1 MKFNRTSYLTRLA
14 ALSVA
19 TATLIVPLSG
29 VPSAYAQDSYAGS
42 ANLQSESQQE
52 IEKAVKNASSKP
64 LTLDEL
70 RLNPNVAKILD
81 ESKKYSNNN
90 ELSSTAP
97 VKVIVTLKNQR
108 HLASDFA
115 ERANK
120 AKQNDLL
127 STWKD
132 KYSITVNRQLGYLVN
147 AFEATLPENKI
158 QALQN
163 EPEVASVAKERVYY
177 PLENTARTLEG
188 VTKAF
193 ERKHKDLDGRG
204 MLVAI
209 VDTGIDV
216 NQPDMKLTNNSNLKM
231 QRRAADLC
239 GSTEFTEKVPDGYNF
254 ADENCNVKDAG
265 KEQHGMHVAGIVAAN
280 GKIKGVA
287 PNAQL
292 LAMKV
297 FSNDPDKHGADDADI
312 AAAVEASVKLGADI
326 INMSLGSDN
335 GMSGM
340 SSVTGLALKHARE
353 AGILPVISAGNSGLN
368 FSASG
373 TTDDA
378 FGKWDD
384 GTLGS
389 PAAFN
394 EAFSIA
400 SVENK
405 VITASKATYYA
416 NNKSKD
422 FVYSIATG
430 SADGGKHE
438 IVYAGLG
445 RTPDNGGADDF
456 NGVDCNGKYVLIQR
470 GEISFKDKFNNAIEK
485 GAAGV
490 IIYNN
495 KPDDLFIGMGGLEKV
510 KIFGASIPMSVGEE
524 IKTAIE
530 NAKKDNKKVEV
541 SFSNGNT
548 EIPNPSSL
556 HPSTFTSWGPTPE
569 LDFKPHIAGIG
580 GNVWSTQNGE
590 NNYIGMSGTSMAA
603 PNVSGLSA
611 LVMQS
616 YKNRFP
622 HLSAKA
628 LATRVE
634 QALMNTAQVL
644 KNDNGVPY
652 APRQIGAGLA
662 QVDKAVET
670 NVIATVDDTDNAY
683 AQLRQVNGP
692 RTINV
697 KLHNIGKSDAQ
708 FDIPDN
714 QVINESN
721 EAGQKT
727 VTSFSNESLTTL
739 SKHVRVAP
747 GKTET
752 VKFTLNPKTNGDHYV
767 EGYIG
772 FESTT
777 EGQPNLSVPYLGF
790 VGDWNKEPIIV
801 DPNSTYSSDIPATT
815 KLVSLFNEGGLFGN
829 LPMKVNTEGQER
841 SQGAFSPNDDGMLE
855 SVKPSIAVLRNAER
869 VNYSVYDKDG
879 KNLVVDLGDDDYLSR
894 TNLGKMDANGARSS
908 SNGAWDGKVWDPKK
922 GFVVAKDGY
931 YTYRIKAQ
939 LSKDFPAQE
948 YDMKF
953 ALDTTGPTIKI
964 SDRDENGDVTF
975 TMHDD
980 LIGTPS
986 APSITVNGVESQS
999 KYDTQDKCKSSDEG
1013 HTLTCKLQID
1023 SSAKFIVAKSID
1035 NAFNQTAVAKVFTGL
1050 TPKGQPDG
1058 RSKIVVNHQDSLT
1071 TNTLTPSDY
1080 RVKKYGDDK
1089 DKKYY
1094 LILSGYL
1101 SDDVKSLRP
1110 EVAHGKWDQHDKS
1123 NCETGEFKIDSEHA
1137 TFVSFVPLKNGDN
1150 VIEISGLD
1158 ANGNK
1163 IAFTKEFTVK
1173 FNEKAPEITV
1183 TNLNKNNHLDV
1194 SQDGKVTI
1202 KGKVSDDPGDKLTLK
1217 IEYQKVADAGAD
1229 ANSVSDEVTLNNGE
1243 FDTTIDPDAKAA
1255 TVTLVASDGAN
1266 KTTLTVPLEG
1276 RSEPEQENSDEN
1288 TPEVGEDEFSIDKS
1302 NLQEIFENN
1311 YVVSANNPSKD
1322 SVKVTGNAGELI
1334 TSIKFVKNEVGT
1346 DKHMNLVVYEA
1357 KIDKTKHTFEAEL
1370 PMHAGLNDFRL
1381 EVEKKGS
1388 VDDDDEDATTLVNTP
1403 VRFYFDVAA
1412 PKVTF
1417 NNPTLYGHTLF
1428 TNKDSVNL
1436 AGEISDDAFGY
1447 SLYINN
1453 NTVKRFFSIHAGG
1466 EGVNKRAFSSDIHVD
1481 NGDLINVQSSDQI
1494 ASSKIGLIPVVLDQE
1509 DPTVNIGLSD
1519 GEGVTDPNTRKIF
1532 VHVTDP
1538 NLKSVKVYIDNQL
1551 VKTEETD
1558 LKQTKIEDNMVDTKE
1573 VSKIPTDADSPQ
1585 NTDMKLYIPTAGLKK
1600 GDHTLR
1606 VEATDYAGNLT
1617 GDTSDN
1623 AGSGVSRAFKVTQD
1637 STAPAEGSSEPG
1649 KKDGSTQT
1657 EPEPGKSDGSTQTDP
1672 EPGKSDGST
1681 QTDPEP
1687 GKSDGST
1694 QTEPEPGKSDG
1705 STQTEPEPGKSDGST
1720 QTEPSAPSEPGK
1732 TDPTPVTGGGSTQP
1746 EPGTPSEPVKPGNP
1760 DPGAPTEPGKTD
1772 PTPVTGGGSTQTEP
1786 ETPSGS
1792 YSGTS
1797 SSEETGS
1804 GSSESSAPSAPS
1816 FDGIQSDLKV
1826 LTVNESNGVNHLNT
1840 GRMNRFHVKG
1850 NDFTD
1855 GEHAYAFIYSD
1866 PVALKGEGNNDYVT
1880 MHSEEGG
1887 YYFDAF
1893 IPEGYEGEHTVLL
1906 MKGNTQVASAKAV
1919 VASETKSS
1927 GSSDSEGN
1935 SGNDSTESASR
1946 SGSRSGSRS
1955 FTKGS
1960 KSRVAHTGVNIVS
1973 VMTMIMVLLT
1983 GFVSVLSVR
1992 MSKVFVSR
2000 KADNL

>member
-14 ALSVA
+14 ALGVA

-188 VTKAF
+188 VTQAF

-216 NQPDMKLTNNSNLKM
+216 EQPDMKLTNDSNLKM
-231 QRRAADLC
+231 QPRGGLC

-445 RTPDNGGADDF
+445 RTEDNGGADDF

-470 GEISFKDKFNNAIEK
+470 GEISFKDKFNNAIAK

-644 KNDNGVPY
+644 KNDGGVPY

-662 QVDKAVET
+662 QVDKAVDT

-692 RTINV
+692 RTISV
-697 KLHNIGKSDAQ
+697 KLHNIGNSDAQ

-801 DPNSTYSSDIPATT
+801 DPNSTYSADIPATT
-815 KLVSLFNEGGLFGN
+815 KLVSTLYDNNLFGKSV
-829 LPMKVNTEGQER
+829 MKVNAEGKELTL
-841 SQGAFSPNDDGMLE
+841 GAFSPNDDGILE

-879 KNLVVDLGDDDYLSR
+879 KNLVIDLGDDDYLSR

-908 SNGAWDGKVWDPKK
+908 SNGTWDGKVWDPKK

-980 LIGTPS
+980 LIGTPT
-986 APSITVNGVESQS
+986 APSITMDGDEGHQLNYNEA
-999 KYDTQDKCKSSDEG
+999 KKCKYSDEG
-1013 HTLTCKLQID
+1013 HTLTCTIPID
-1023 SSAKFIVAKSID
+1023 PSAKFIVAKSFD
-1035 NAFNQTAVAKVFTGL
+1035 NALNANAVAKVFTGL
-1050 TPKGQPDG
+1050 TSKGNPD
-1058 RSKIVVNHQDSLT
+1058 RRTKIVVNHQDYLT
-1071 TNTLTPSDY
+1071 THTLTPSTSL
-1080 RVKKYGDDK
+1080 VKKYGDD
-1089 DKKYY
+1089 KYY

-1137 TFVSFVPLKNGDN
+1137 TFVAFVPLKNGDN
-1150 VIEISGLD
+1150 VIKISGLD

-1163 IAFTKEFTVK
+1163 IAFTKKFTVK

-1183 TNLNKNNHLDV
+1183 TNLNANKHLDV
-1194 SQDGKVTI
+1194 ATDGKVTI

-1217 IEYQKVADAGAD
+1217 IEYQKVANAGDD
-1229 ANSVSDEVTLNNGE
+1229 ANSVSDEVALKNGE

-1288 TPEVGEDEFSIDKS
+1288 APEVEEDEFSIDKD
-1302 NLQEIFENN
+1302 NLQEIFKYN

-1346 DKHMNLVVYEA
+1346 DKHMNLVSYEA

-1381 EVEKKGS
+1381 EVEKKDS
-1388 VDDDDEDATTLVNTP
+1388 VDEDDEDATTLVNTP

-1447 SLYINN
+1447 SLYING

-1509 DPTVNIGLSD
+1509 DPTVNIGLLD
-1519 GEGVTDPNTRKIF
+1519 GEEVKDPDTRKIC
-1532 VHVTDP
+1532 VKVTDP
-1538 NLKSVKVYIDNQL
+1538 NLKSVKVYIDGKL
-1551 VKTEETD
+1551 VKTEETG

-1573 VSKIPTDADSPQ
+1573 VSKIPTDADKPQ

-1623 AGSGVSRAFKVTQD
+1623 AGSGVSRAFTVTQD

-1649 KKDGSTQT
+1649 KSDGSTQT
-1657 EPEPGKSDGSTQTDP
+1657 EPEPGKKDGSTQTDPEPGKSDGSTQTEP

-1720 QTEPSAPSEPGK
+1720 QTEPEPAPGK
-1732 TDPTPVTGGGSTQP
+1732 NGPTPVTGDGGSTP
-1746 EPGTPSEPVKPGNP
+1746 TDPGTPS
-1760 DPGAPTEPGKTD
+1760 EPGKTD

-1792 YSGTS
+1792 YSGAS

-1935 SGNDSTESASR
+1935 SGNDSNESA
-1946 SGSRSGSRS
+1946 SRSGSRS

>member
-81 ESKKYSNNN
+81 ESKKSSNNN

-193 ERKHKDLDGRG
+193 EQKHKDLDGRG

-216 NQPDMKLTNNSNLKM
+216 EQPDMKLTNNSKLKM

-297 FSNDPDKHGADDADI
+297 FSNDPNKHGADDADI

-400 SVENK
+400 SVENS

-416 NNKSKD
+416 NNKPKD

-445 RTPDNGGADDF
+445 RTPSKPDDPDDF
-456 NGVDCNGKYVLIQR
+456 KGVDCNGKYVLIQR
-470 GEISFKDKFNNAIEK
+470 GGITFADKFNNAIEK

-524 IKTAIE
+524 IKSAIE

-541 SFSNGNT
+541 SFTNENT
-548 EIPNPSSL
+548 QTQNPSGL

-580 GNVWSTQNGE
+580 GNVWSTQNGK

-662 QVDKAVET
+662 QVDKAVDT

-692 RTINV
+692 RTISV
-697 KLHNIGKSDAQ
+697 KLHNIGNSDAQ

-790 VGDWNKEPIIV
+790 VGDWNKESIIV
-801 DPNSTYSSDIPATT
+801 DPNSTYSADIPATT

-841 SQGAFSPNDDGMLE
+841 SLGAFSPNDDGMLE

-879 KNLVVDLGDDDYLSR
+879 KNLVIDLGDDDYLSR

-908 SNGAWDGKVWDPKK
+908 SNGTWDGKVWDPKK

-980 LIGTPS
+980 LIGTPT
-986 APSITVNGVESQS
+986 APSITVNGGESQV

-1013 HTLTCKLQID
+1013 HTLTCTIPID
-1023 SSAKFIVAKSID
+1023 PSAKFIVAKSFD
-1035 NAFNQTAVAKVFTGL
+1035 NAFNQTAVAKVFNKLNSAGK
-1050 TPKGQPDG
+1050 PAGS
-1058 RSKIVVNHQDSLT
+1058 SKIVVNNQDSLT
-1071 TNTLTPSDY
+1071 TNTLTPRDY

-1137 TFVSFVPLKNGDN
+1137 TFVAFVPLKNGDN
-1150 VIEISGLD
+1150 VIKISGLD

-1163 IAFTKEFTVK
+1163 IAFTKKFTVK

-1183 TNLNKNNHLDV
+1183 TNLNANKHLDV
-1194 SQDGKVTI
+1194 ATDGKVTI

-1217 IEYQKVADAGAD
+1217 IEYQKVANAGAD
-1229 ANSVSDEVTLNNGE
+1229 ANSVSDEVTLKNGE

-1255 TVTLVASDGAN
+1255 TVTLVAFDGAN

-1288 TPEVGEDEFSIDKS
+1288 TPEVGEDDFSIDKS

-1334 TSIKFVKNEVGT
+1334 TSIKFVQNEVGT

-1447 SLYINN
+1447 SLYING

-1509 DPTVNIGLSD
+1509 DPTVNIGLLD
-1519 GEGVTDPNTRKIF
+1519 GEEVKDPDTRKIY

-1623 AGSGVSRAFKVTQD
+1623 AGSGVSRAFTVTQD

-1657 EPEPGKSDGSTQTDP
+1657 EPEPGKSDGSTQT
-1672 EPGKSDGST
+1672 EPA
-1681 QTDPEP
+1681 P

-1694 QTEPEPGKSDG
+1694 QTEPEPA
-1705 STQTEPEPGKSDGST
+1705 PAPGKNG
-1720 QTEPSAPSEPGK
+1720 
-1732 TDPTPVTGGGSTQP
+1732 PTPVTGGGSTP
-1746 EPGTPSEPVKPGNP
+1746 TEPAT
-1760 DPGAPTEPGKTD
+1760 PTEPGKTD

-1804 GSSESSAPSAPS
+1804 ESSESSAPSAPS
-1816 FDGIQSDLKV
+1816 FEGIQSDLKV

-1935 SGNDSTESASR
+1935 SGNDSTESAS
-1946 SGSRSGSRS
+1946 SSASRSGSRS

>member
-29 VPSAYAQDSYAGS
+29 VPSAYAQDSYSGG

-193 ERKHKDLDGRG
+193 EQKHKDLDGRG

-216 NQPDMKLTNNSNLKM
+216 EQPDMKLTNNSNLKM

-416 NNKSKD
+416 NNSSKD

-445 RTPDNGGADDF
+445 RTPDKGGTDDF

-470 GEISFKDKFNNAIEK
+470 GGITFADKFNNAIEK

-644 KNDNGVPY
+644 KNDSGVPY

-662 QVDKAVET
+662 QVDKAVDT

-692 RTINV
+692 RTISV
-697 KLHNIGKSDAQ
+697 KLHNIGNSDAQ

-721 EAGQKT
+721 NAGEKT

-752 VKFTLNPKTNGDHYV
+752 VKFTLNPHTNADHYV

-777 EGQPNLSVPYLGF
+777 DGQPNLSVPYLGF

-801 DPNSTYSSDIPATT
+801 DPNSTYSADIPATT
-815 KLVSLFNEGGLFGN
+815 KLVSTLYDNNLFGKSV
-829 LPMKVNTEGQER
+829 MKVNTEGQER
-841 SQGAFSPNDDGMLE
+841 SLGAFSPNDDGMLE

-879 KNLVVDLGDDDYLSR
+879 RKLVIDLGDDDYLSR

-980 LIGTPS
+980 LIGTPT
-986 APSITVNGVESQS
+986 APSITVNGGESQV

-1013 HTLTCKLQID
+1013 HTLTCTIPID
-1023 SSAKFIVAKSID
+1023 PSAKFIVATSFD
-1035 NAFNQTAVAKVFTGL
+1035 NAFNQTAAAKVFTGL
-1050 TPKGQPDG
+1050 TKTGKPAGS
-1058 RSKIVVNHQDSLT
+1058 SKIVVNNQDSLT

-1288 TPEVGEDEFSIDKS
+1288 TPEVGEDDFSIDKS

-1334 TSIKFVKNEVGT
+1334 TSIKFVQNEVGT

-1381 EVEKKGS
+1381 EVEKKDS

-1447 SLYINN
+1447 SLYING

-1509 DPTVNIGLSD
+1509 DPTVNIGLLD
-1519 GEGVTDPNTRKIF
+1519 GEEVKDPDTRKIC
-1532 VHVTDP
+1532 VKVTDP
-1538 NLKSVKVYIDNQL
+1538 NLKSVKVYIDNKL
-1551 VKTEETD
+1551 VKTEETG

-1573 VSKIPTDADSPQ
+1573 VSKIPTDADKPQ

-1600 GDHTLR
+1600 GNHTLR

-1623 AGSGVSRAFKVTQD
+1623 AGSGVSRAFTVTQD

-1649 KKDGSTQT
+1649 KK
-1657 EPEPGKSDGSTQTDP
+1657 DGSTQTDP

-1720 QTEPSAPSEPGK
+1720 QTEPSAPSEP
-1732 TDPTPVTGGGSTQP
+1732 
-1746 EPGTPSEPVKPGNP
+1746 VKPGNP

-1804 GSSESSAPSAPS
+1804 ESSESSAPSAPS
-1816 FDGIQSDLKV
+1816 FEGIQSDLKV

-1935 SGNDSTESASR
+1935 SGNDSTESASI
-1946 SGSRSGSRS
+1946 SASRSGSRS

>member
-14 ALSVA
+14 ALGVA

-188 VTKAF
+188 VTQAF

-216 NQPDMKLTNNSNLKM
+216 EQPDMKLTNDSNLKM
-231 QRRAADLC
+231 QPRGGLC

-470 GEISFKDKFNNAIEK
+470 GEISFKDKFNNAIAK

-721 EAGQKT
+721 NAGEKT

-777 EGQPNLSVPYLGF
+777 EGQPNLTVPYLGF

-815 KLVSLFNEGGLFGN
+815 KLVSIFNEGGIFGN

-841 SQGAFSPNDDGMLE
+841 SLGAFSPNDDGMLE

-879 KNLVVDLGDDDYLSR
+879 RKLVIDLGDDDYLSR

-908 SNGAWDGKVWDPKK
+908 SNGTWDGKVWDPKK

-1071 TNTLTPSDY
+1071 TNTLTPRDY
-1080 RVKKYGDDK
+1080 KVKKYGDDK
-1089 DKKYY
+1089 VGYEYY

-1110 EVAHGKWDQHDKS
+1110 EVAHGKWDKS
-1123 NCETGEFKIDSEHA
+1123 NLEKGEFKIDSEHA
-1137 TFVSFVPLKNGDN
+1137 TFVAFVPLKNGDN
-1150 VIEISGLD
+1150 VIKISGLD

-1163 IAFTKEFTVK
+1163 IAFTRKFTVK

-1183 TNLNKNNHLDV
+1183 TNLNKNKHLDV
-1194 SQDGKVTI
+1194 AKDGKVTI

-1229 ANSVSDEVTLNNGE
+1229 ANSVSDEVTLKNGE

-1288 TPEVGEDEFSIDKS
+1288 TPEVGEDDFSIDKS

-1334 TSIKFVKNEVGT
+1334 TSIKFVQNEVGT
-1346 DKHMNLVVYEA
+1346 DKHMQLVSYEA
-1357 KIDKTKHTFEAEL
+1357 KIDKTKHTFEVEL

-1381 EVEKKGS
+1381 EVEKKDS
-1388 VDDDDEDATTLVNTP
+1388 VDDDDDDSTTLINAP
-1403 VRFYFDVAA
+1403 LRFYFAVAA
-1412 PKVTF
+1412 PNVTF

-1447 SLYINN
+1447 SLYING

-1509 DPTVNIGLSD
+1509 DPTVNIGLLD
-1519 GEGVTDPNTRKIF
+1519 GEEVKYPDTRKIC
-1532 VHVTDP
+1532 VKVTDP
-1538 NLKSVKVYIDNQL
+1538 NLKSVKVYIDGKL
-1551 VKTEETD
+1551 VKTEETG

-1600 GDHTLR
+1600 GNHTLR

-1623 AGSGVSRAFKVTQD
+1623 AGSGVSRAFTVTQD

-1649 KKDGSTQT
+1649 KK
-1657 EPEPGKSDGSTQTDP
+1657 
-1672 EPGKSDGST
+1672 DGST

-1732 TDPTPVTGGGSTQP
+1732 NGPTPVTGGGSTQT
-1746 EPGTPSEPVKPGNP
+1746 EPAPGKT
-1760 DPGAPTEPGKTD
+1760 DPATPTEPGKNG

-1786 ETPSGS
+1786 ETTSGS
-1792 YSGTS
+1792 YSGAS

-1826 LTVNESNGVNHLNT
+1826 LTVNESNGVNHLNV

-1946 SGSRSGSRS
+1946 SGSRS

>member
-81 ESKKYSNNN
+81 ESKKSSNNN

-193 ERKHKDLDGRG
+193 EQKHKDLDGRG

-216 NQPDMKLTNNSNLKM
+216 EQPDMKLTNNSKLKM

-297 FSNDPDKHGADDADI
+297 FSNDPNKHGADDADI

-400 SVENK
+400 SVENS

-416 NNKSKD
+416 NNKPKD

-445 RTPDNGGADDF
+445 RTPSKPDDPDDF
-456 NGVDCNGKYVLIQR
+456 KGVDCNGKYVLIQR
-470 GEISFKDKFNNAIEK
+470 GGITFADKFNNAIEK

-524 IKTAIE
+524 IKSAIE

-541 SFSNGNT
+541 SFTNENT
-548 EIPNPSSL
+548 QTQNPSGL

-580 GNVWSTQNGE
+580 GNVWSTQNGK

-662 QVDKAVET
+662 QVDKAVDT

-692 RTINV
+692 RTISV
-697 KLHNIGKSDAQ
+697 KLHNIGNSDAQ

-790 VGDWNKEPIIV
+790 VGDWNKESIIV
-801 DPNSTYSSDIPATT
+801 DPNSTYSADIPATT

-841 SQGAFSPNDDGMLE
+841 SLGAFSPNDDGMLE

-879 KNLVVDLGDDDYLSR
+879 KNLVIDLGDDDYLSR

-908 SNGAWDGKVWDPKK
+908 SNGTWDGKVWDPKK

-980 LIGTPS
+980 LIGTPT
-986 APSITVNGVESQS
+986 APSITVNGGESQV

-1013 HTLTCKLQID
+1013 HTLTCTIPID
-1023 SSAKFIVAKSID
+1023 PSAKFIVAKSFD
-1035 NAFNQTAVAKVFTGL
+1035 NAFNQTAVAKVFNKLNSAGK
-1050 TPKGQPDG
+1050 PAGS
-1058 RSKIVVNHQDSLT
+1058 SKIVVNNQDSLT
-1071 TNTLTPSDY
+1071 TNTLTPRDY

-1137 TFVSFVPLKNGDN
+1137 TFVAFVPLKNGDN
-1150 VIEISGLD
+1150 VIKISGLD

-1163 IAFTKEFTVK
+1163 IAFTKKFTVK

-1183 TNLNKNNHLDV
+1183 TNLNANKHLDV
-1194 SQDGKVTI
+1194 ATDGKVTI

-1217 IEYQKVADAGAD
+1217 IEYQKVANAGAD
-1229 ANSVSDEVTLNNGE
+1229 ANSVSDEVTLKNGE

-1255 TVTLVASDGAN
+1255 TVTLVAFDGAN

-1288 TPEVGEDEFSIDKS
+1288 TPEVGEDDFSIDKS

-1334 TSIKFVKNEVGT
+1334 TSIKFVQNEVGT

-1447 SLYINN
+1447 SLYING

-1509 DPTVNIGLSD
+1509 DPTVNIGLLD
-1519 GEGVTDPNTRKIF
+1519 GEEVKDPDTRKIY

-1623 AGSGVSRAFKVTQD
+1623 AGSGVSRAFTVTQD

-1657 EPEPGKSDGSTQTDP
+1657 EPEPGKSDGSTQT
-1672 EPGKSDGST
+1672 
-1681 QTDPEP
+1681 
-1687 GKSDGST
+1687 
-1694 QTEPEPGKSDG
+1694 EPEPGKSDG
-1705 STQTEPEPGKSDGST
+1705 STQTEPAPGKSDGST
-1720 QTEPSAPSEPGK
+1720 QTEPEPAPAPGK
-1732 TDPTPVTGGGSTQP
+1732 NGPTPVTGGGSTP
-1746 EPGTPSEPVKPGNP
+1746 TEPAT
-1760 DPGAPTEPGKTD
+1760 PTEPGKTD

-1804 GSSESSAPSAPS
+1804 ESSESSAPSAPS
-1816 FDGIQSDLKV
+1816 FEGIQSDLKV

-1935 SGNDSTESASR
+1935 SGNDSTESAS
-1946 SGSRSGSRS
+1946 SSASRSGSRS

>member
-14 ALSVA
+14 ALGVA

-81 ESKKYSNNN
+81 ESKKSSNNN

-188 VTKAF
+188 VTQAF

-216 NQPDMKLTNNSNLKM
+216 TQPDMKLTNDSKLKM
-231 QRRAADLC
+231 QPRGKDLC

-470 GEISFKDKFNNAIEK
+470 GEISFKDKFNNAIAK

-622 HLSAKA
+622 QLSPKA

-644 KNDNGVPY
+644 KNDGGVPY

-662 QVDKAVET
+662 QVDKAVDT

-692 RTINV
+692 RTISV
-697 KLHNIGKSDAQ
+697 KLHNIGNSDAQ

-801 DPNSTYSSDIPATT
+801 DPNSTYSADIPATT
-815 KLVSLFNEGGLFGN
+815 KLVSLFNEGGLLGN
-829 LPMKVNTEGQER
+829 LPMKVNTEGKER

-879 KNLVVDLGDDDYLSR
+879 RKLVIDLGDDDYLSR
-894 TNLGKMDANGARSS
+894 TNLGKMDANGSRSS
-908 SNGAWDGKVWDPKK
+908 SNGTWDGKVWDPKK

-939 LSKDFPAQE
+939 LYKDFPAQE

-980 LIGTPS
+980 LIGTPT
-986 APSITVNGVESQS
+986 APSITVNGGESQV

-1013 HTLTCKLQID
+1013 HTLTCTIPID
-1023 SSAKFIVAKSID
+1023 PSAKFIVATSFD
-1035 NAFNQTAVAKVFTGL
+1035 NAFNQTAAAKVFTGL
-1050 TPKGQPDG
+1050 TKTGKPGG
-1058 RSKIVVNHQDSLT
+1058 RSKIVVNNQDSLT
-1071 TNTLTPSDY
+1071 TNTLTPRDY
-1080 RVKKYGDDK
+1080 KVKKYGDDK
-1089 DKKYY
+1089 VGYEYY

-1110 EVAHGKWDQHDKS
+1110 EVAHGKWDKS
-1123 NCETGEFKIDSEHA
+1123 NLEKGEFKIDSEHA
-1137 TFVSFVPLKNGDN
+1137 TFVAFVPLKNGDN
-1150 VIEISGLD
+1150 VIKISGLD

-1163 IAFTKEFTVK
+1163 IAFAKKFTVK

-1183 TNLNKNNHLDV
+1183 TNLNANKHLDV
-1194 SQDGKVTI
+1194 ATDGKVTI

-1217 IEYQKVADAGAD
+1217 IEYQKVADGAD
-1229 ANSVSDEVTLNNGE
+1229 EANSVSDEVTLNNGE

-1266 KTTLTVPLEG
+1266 NTTLTVPLEG

-1288 TPEVGEDEFSIDKS
+1288 TPEVGEDEFSIDKD
-1302 NLQEIFENN
+1302 NLQEIFKYN

-1346 DKHMNLVVYEA
+1346 DKHMQLVSYEA
-1357 KIDKTKHTFEAEL
+1357 KIDKKKHTFEVEL

-1381 EVEKKGS
+1381 EVEKKDS
-1388 VDDDDEDATTLVNTP
+1388 VDDDDDDSTTLINTP
-1403 VRFYFDVAA
+1403 LRFYFAVAA
-1412 PKVTF
+1412 PNVTF

-1447 SLYINN
+1447 SLYING

-1481 NGDLINVQSSDQI
+1481 NGDLIHVQSSNQI

-1519 GEGVTDPNTRKIF
+1519 DEGVTDPDTRKIY

-1538 NLKSVKVYIDNQL
+1538 NLKSVKVYIDNKL

-1558 LKQTKIEDNMVDTKE
+1558 LKQTKIEDNMVDTSN
-1573 VSKIPTDADSPQ
+1573 VRNIPTDADSPQ

-1623 AGSGVSRAFKVTQD
+1623 AGSGVSRAFTVTQD

-1649 KKDGSTQT
+1649 KSDGSTQT
-1657 EPEPGKSDGSTQTDP
+1657 EPEPGK
-1672 EPGKSDGST
+1672 K
-1681 QTDPEP
+1681 
-1687 GKSDGST
+1687 DGST

-1705 STQTEPEPGKSDGST
+1705 STQTEPEPGKKDGSTQTEPEPGKSDGST
-1720 QTEPSAPSEPGK
+1720 QTEPEPAPGK
-1732 TDPTPVTGGGSTQP
+1732 NGPTPVTGDGGSTP
-1746 EPGTPSEPVKPGNP
+1746 TDPGTPS
-1760 DPGAPTEPGKTD
+1760 EPGKTD

-1792 YSGTS
+1792 YSGAS

-1935 SGNDSTESASR
+1935 SGNDSTESAS
-1946 SGSRSGSRS
+1946 SSASRSGSRS

>member
-14 ALSVA
+14 ALGVA

-81 ESKKYSNNN
+81 ESKKSSNNN

-188 VTKAF
+188 VTQAF

-216 NQPDMKLTNNSNLKM
+216 TQPDMKLTNDSKLKM
-231 QRRAADLC
+231 QPRGKDLC

-470 GEISFKDKFNNAIEK
+470 GEISFKDKFNNAIAK

-644 KNDNGVPY
+644 KNDDGVPY

-662 QVDKAVET
+662 QVDKAVDT

-697 KLHNIGKSDAQ
+697 KLHNIGNSDAQ

-721 EAGQKT
+721 NAGEKT

-777 EGQPNLSVPYLGF
+777 EGQPNLTVPYLGF

-815 KLVSLFNEGGLFGN
+815 KLVSIFNEGGILGN

-841 SQGAFSPNDDGMLE
+841 SLGAFSPNDDGMLE

-879 KNLVVDLGDDDYLSR
+879 RKLVIDLGDDDYLSR
-894 TNLGKMDANGARSS
+894 TNLGKMDANGSRSS
-908 SNGAWDGKVWDPKK
+908 SNGTWDGKVWDPKK

-980 LIGTPS
+980 LIGTPT
-986 APSITVNGVESQS
+986 APSITVNGGESQV

-1013 HTLTCKLQID
+1013 HTLTCTIPID
-1023 SSAKFIVAKSID
+1023 PSAKFIVATSFD
-1035 NAFNQTAVAKVFTGL
+1035 NAFNQTAAAKVFTGL
-1050 TPKGQPDG
+1050 TKTGKPAGS
-1058 RSKIVVNHQDSLT
+1058 SKIVVNNQDSLT
-1071 TNTLTPSDY
+1071 TNTLTPRDY
-1080 RVKKYGDDK
+1080 KVKKYGDDK
-1089 DKKYY
+1089 VGYEYY

-1101 SDDVKSLRP
+1101 SDDVKSISP
-1110 EVAHGKWDQHDKS
+1110 QVAHGKWDKTKL
-1123 NCETGEFKIDSEHA
+1123 ETGKSSVDSEHA
-1137 TFVSFVPLKNGDN
+1137 TFVAFVPLKNGDN

-1163 IAFTKEFTVK
+1163 IAFAKKFTVK

-1183 TNLNKNNHLDV
+1183 TNLNANKHLDV
-1194 SQDGKVTI
+1194 ATDGKVTI

-1217 IEYQKVADAGAD
+1217 IEYQKVADGAD
-1229 ANSVSDEVTLNNGE
+1229 EANSVSDEVTLNNGE

-1266 KTTLTVPLEG
+1266 NTTLTVPLEG

-1288 TPEVGEDEFSIDKS
+1288 APEVEEDEFSIDKD
-1302 NLQEIFENN
+1302 NLQEIFKYN

-1334 TSIKFVKNEVGT
+1334 TSIKFVQNEVGT

-1381 EVEKKGS
+1381 EVEKKDS
-1388 VDDDDEDATTLVNTP
+1388 VDDDDDDSTTLVNTP

-1447 SLYINN
+1447 SLYING

-1509 DPTVNIGLSD
+1509 DPTVNIGLLD
-1519 GEGVTDPNTRKIF
+1519 GEEVKDPDTRKIF

-1623 AGSGVSRAFKVTQD
+1623 AGSGVSRAFTVTQD

-1657 EPEPGKSDGSTQTDP
+1657 EPEPGKS
-1672 EPGKSDGST
+1672 
-1681 QTDPEP
+1681 
-1687 GKSDGST
+1687 
-1694 QTEPEPGKSDG
+1694 
-1705 STQTEPEPGKSDGST
+1705 
-1720 QTEPSAPSEPGK
+1720 
-1732 TDPTPVTGGGSTQP
+1732 
-1746 EPGTPSEPVKPGNP
+1746 
-1760 DPGAPTEPGKTD
+1760 
-1772 PTPVTGGGSTQTEP
+1772 GGSTQTEP

-1792 YSGTS
+1792 YSGAS

-1946 SGSRSGSRS
+1946 SGSRS

>member
-81 ESKKYSNNN
+81 ESKKSSNNN

-188 VTKAF
+188 VTQAF

-416 NNKSKD
+416 NNSSKD

-644 KNDNGVPY
+644 KNDGGVPY

-692 RTINV
+692 RTISV
-697 KLHNIGKSDAQ
+697 KLHNIGNSDAQ

-801 DPNSTYSSDIPATT
+801 DPNSTYSADIPATT
-815 KLVSLFNEGGLFGN
+815 KLVSIFNEGGIVGN

-841 SQGAFSPNDDGMLE
+841 SLGAFSPNDDGMLE

-879 KNLVVDLGDDDYLSR
+879 RKLVIDLGDDDYLSR
-894 TNLGKMDANGARSS
+894 TNLGKMSANGARSS
-908 SNGAWDGKVWDPKK
+908 SNGTWDGKVWDPKK

-980 LIGTPS
+980 LIGTPT
-986 APSITVNGVESQS
+986 APSITVNGGESQV

-1013 HTLTCKLQID
+1013 HTLTCTIPID
-1023 SSAKFIVAKSID
+1023 PSAKFIVATSFD
-1035 NAFNQTAVAKVFTGL
+1035 NAFNQTAAAKVFTCL
-1050 TPKGQPDG
+1050 TKTGKPAGS
-1058 RSKIVVNHQDSLT
+1058 SKIVVNNQDSLT
-1071 TNTLTPSDY
+1071 TNTLTPRDY
-1080 RVKKYGDDK
+1080 KVKKYGDDK
-1089 DKKYY
+1089 VGYEYY

-1101 SDDVKSLRP
+1101 SDDVKSISP
-1110 EVAHGKWDQHDKS
+1110 QVAHGKWDKTKL
-1123 NCETGEFKIDSEHA
+1123 ETGKSSVDSEHA
-1137 TFVSFVPLKNGDN
+1137 TFVAFVPLKNGDN

-1163 IAFTKEFTVK
+1163 IAFAKKFTVK

-1183 TNLNKNNHLDV
+1183 TNLNANKHLDV
-1194 SQDGKVTI
+1194 ATDGKVTI

-1217 IEYQKVADAGAD
+1217 IEYQKVADGAD
-1229 ANSVSDEVTLNNGE
+1229 EANSVSDEVTLNNGE

-1266 KTTLTVPLEG
+1266 NTTLTVPLEG

-1288 TPEVGEDEFSIDKS
+1288 APEVEEDEFSIDKD
-1302 NLQEIFENN
+1302 NLQEIFKYN

-1346 DKHMNLVVYEA
+1346 DKHMDLVVYEA

-1381 EVEKKGS
+1381 EVEKKDS
-1388 VDDDDEDATTLVNTP
+1388 VDDDDDYSTTLVNTP

-1447 SLYINN
+1447 SLYING

-1519 GEGVTDPNTRKIF
+1519 GEGVTDPNTRKIY

-1538 NLKSVKVYIDNQL
+1538 NLKSVKVYIDNKL

-1558 LKQTKIEDNMVDTKE
+1558 LKQTKIEDNMVDTSN
-1573 VSKIPTDADSPQ
+1573 VRNIPTDADSPQ

-1606 VEATDYAGNLT
+1606 VEATDYAGNVT

-1637 STAPAEGSSEPG
+1637 STAPETPS
-1649 KKDGSTQT
+1649 
-1657 EPEPGKSDGSTQTDP
+1657 
-1672 EPGKSDGST
+1672 
-1681 QTDPEP
+1681 EP

-1720 QTEPSAPSEPGK
+1720 QTEPEPGK
-1732 TDPTPVTGGGSTQP
+1732 TDPSTPT
-1746 EPGTPSEPVKPGNP
+1746 
-1760 DPGAPTEPGKTD
+1760 DPGKTDPSTPTEPGKSDPSTPTPPKPEPVHSD
-1772 PTPVTGGGSTQTEP
+1772 NPPTPVTGGGSTQTEP
-1786 ETPSGS
+1786 ETPSGDGS
-1792 YSGTS
+1792 SAS

-1927 GSSDSEGN
+1927 GSSDSESN
-1935 SGNDSTESASR
+1935 SGNDSNESAS
-1946 SGSRSGSRS
+1946 SSASRSGSRS